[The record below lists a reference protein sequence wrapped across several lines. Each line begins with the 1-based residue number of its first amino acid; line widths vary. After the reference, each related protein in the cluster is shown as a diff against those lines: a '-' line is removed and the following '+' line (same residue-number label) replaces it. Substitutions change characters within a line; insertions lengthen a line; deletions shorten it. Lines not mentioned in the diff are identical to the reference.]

1 MQSQPLAEGLRAR
14 KKKHTRQRIATVAA
28 RLFKSRGYENIR
40 MVDIAHEA
48 DVSEQTLYN
57 YFPTKE
63 HLIFDMDQ
71 EFEAKILGIV
81 INRAPETS
89 LPTALRA
96 GAIDFLNEISRS
108 VGKQT
113 GVPPSV
119 ATGPELRRVWIE
131 MNARHAD
138 ALTDALLRERG
149 TSISRASAKFL
160 ARSIVAIFAV
170 VMEGLGEG
178 VIAGKTRAA
187 IVKGLRSDIESILD
201 QMEYGF
207 RH

>member
-1 MQSQPLAEGLRAR
+1 MRSQPLAEGLRAR
-14 KKKHTRQRIATVAA
+14 KKKQTRQCIAAVAA
-28 RLFKSRGYENIR
+28 RLFQSRGYENIR

-48 DVSEQTLYN
+48 NVSEQTLYN

-71 EFEAKILGIV
+71 EFEAKILAIV
-81 INRAPETS
+81 INRTPKTS
-89 LPTALRA
+89 LTKALRF
-96 GAIDFLNEISRS
+96 GAIDFLNEISHS

-113 GVPPSV
+113 GVPSSV

-138 ALTDALLRERG
+138 ALAEALLHEKG
-149 TSISRASAKFL
+149 TSISRSNAKFV

-170 VMEGLGEG
+170 IMEGLGEG
-178 VIAGKTRAA
+178 IIAGKTRAS
-187 IVKGLRSDIESILD
+187 IVKALRSDIESILD
-201 QMEYGF
+201 QVEHGF
-207 RH
+207 RP